1 MKNEK
6 RQNRAVEFFK
16 PSAWKIIL
24 TGIIFII
31 TIITLVWG
39 FYSSLSYKNSPLSFG
54 WSEKVGDV
62 LVFKLNL
69 PVALPLGIMFMPIIP
84 VLLMMDNLENF
95 IDNTVSLWTLISVT
109 FIIQIV
115 YWYLLS
121 CIITYLITKIKNV
134 RRK

>member
-6 RQNRAVEFFK
+6 IWKFFK
-16 PSAWKIIL
+16 PTALKIIL

-31 TIITLVWG
+31 TIILLVWG
-39 FYSSLSYKNSPLSFG
+39 FYSSPQYKNSPLNFV

-62 LVFKLNL
+62 LVLKLNL
-69 PVALPLGIMFMPIIP
+69 PVALPLGIMSMPII
-84 VLLMMDNLENF
+84 VILLMIDNLENF
-95 IDNTVSLWTLISVT
+95 IDNTISLWTLLSIV
-109 FIIQIV
+109 FIIQIA